1 MRVFTPELLDELSI
15 IVLVLL
21 LIVID
26 ELQNNGQN

>member
-1 MRVFTPELLDELSI
+1 MWVFTPELLDELSI

-26 ELQNNGQN
+26 ELQNNRQN